1 VSPKVLFGREKEH
14 AMPSKRLSV
23 RTRQYVT
30 GFTIVEVMIVVA
42 IIAILSAIAVPSYTD
57 YVRRGKITEA
67 TATLA
72 NMRVQMEQY
81 FQDNRTY
88 QAVGGQPAPC
98 AAGSAVPV
106 PANLGYFTVACA
118 LTATTFT
125 ITATGRADQAMSGF
139 AYTVNQLNQQA
150 TVITATANTT
160 GYTSNANCWVV
171 RKGSGAATC

>member
-1 VSPKVLFGREKEH
+1 MPDKYPSRPKPRKAG
-14 AMPSKRLSV
+14 
-23 RTRQYVT
+23 
-30 GFTIVEVMIVVA
+30 GFTLIEVLIVIA
-42 IIAILSAIAVPSYTD
+42 IIGILAAIAVPSYSD

-88 QAVGGQPAPC
+88 LAVGAQPAPC

-106 PANLGYFTVACA
+106 PANLRFFNVACA

-125 ITATGRADQAMSGF
+125 ITATGRADQAMNGF
-139 AYTVNQLNQQA
+139 VFTVNELNAQSS
-150 TVITATANTT
+150 TITASSDTT
-160 GYTSNANCWVV
+160 GYTTNTACWVV
-171 RKGSGAATC
+171 RKGAGASAC

>member
-1 VSPKVLFGREKEH
+1 
-14 AMPSKRLSV
+14 MPSNRPSI

-106 PANLGYFTVACA
+106 PANLRHFTVACA
-118 LTATTFT
+118 LAATTFT
-125 ITATGRADQAMSGF
+125 ITATGRGDQGMGGF
-139 AYTVNQLNQQA
+139 AYTVNQLNQQT
-150 TVITATANTT
+150 TVITASSDST
-160 GYTSNANCWVV
+160 GYASNPNCWVV
-171 RKGSGAATC
+171 RKGSGAAAC